1 MGIGRERGQD
11 RQPTA
16 GERFDAIYAGV
27 AHSPTLRR
35 VQRDVFGAEYPA
47 EVEPFGDVTVSDLRR
62 IARDLGVGRGHR
74 FVDLACGEGGP
85 GLWVA
90 RATGASVS
98 GVNVSAV
105 AVQRARVRVATF
117 GLEGRAEF
125 QVGDAAATGL
135 APHAFDGAMSI
146 DALWSVPDKV
156 AALREVG
163 RLLRP
168 GARFIFT
175 TWDFGISPPDEPQVA
190 DHRPLL
196 HEAGF
201 AVDAYEGTAHWEHYF
216 RALLAGYEAARNDL
230 AAEFGV
236 GAADDLIAYYRR
248 RGALLPHWQRI
259 LVVARQ
265 V

>member
-1 MGIGRERGQD
+1 MEEGHGQKPEM
-11 RQPTA
+11 QPTA
-16 GERFDAIYAGV
+16 GERFDAIYSGG

-35 VQRDVFGAEYPA
+35 VQRDVFGDEYPA
-47 EVEPFGDVTVSDLRR
+47 EVEPFSLVTMSDLRR
-62 IARDLGVGRGHR
+62 IARDLCVGPGHR

-90 RATGASVS
+90 RATGASVT
-98 GVNVSAV
+98 GVDASAV
-105 AVQRARVRVATF
+105 AVQRARARIAAF
-117 GLEGRAEF
+117 GLEGRAAF

-135 APHAFDGAMSI
+135 PAHAFDGAMSI
-146 DALWSVPDKV
+146 DALWAFPDKV

-175 TWDFGISPPDEPQVA
+175 TWDFGVSPPDEPQVA

-216 RALLAGYEAARNDL
+216 RALLAGYEAARDDL

-236 GAADDLIAYYRR
+236 TSADDLIAYHRR

-259 LVVARQ
+259 LVVARP